1 MFSTQYLTS
10 FKEAFFMICHSSFK
24 RKKKDET
31 DFHQFQFLLYSIGHF
46 VPFGMRYWN
55 NLTEQVSSCQHIET
69 KWASPWI
76 GNDTLVE
83 LPVSCCSQATYG
95 SWAAYSS
102 VGFVN
107 GTPNFHE
114 EITFIQIFFVS
125 FRPHLFA
132 QIFLCITTYI
142 NNN

>member
-10 FKEAFFMICHSSFK
+10 FKEAFLWFAMALSKEKKRRNGFSSI
-24 RKKKDET
+24 
-31 DFHQFQFLLYSIGHF
+31 HFLLYSVGHF

-69 KWASPWI
+69 KRASPCI

-83 LPVSCCSQATYG
+83 LPVSCCSRATYG